1 MNKENFR
8 HTVFFWLKEP
18 KNESHRNTF
27 EGSLKRFIDNSEFV
41 QNNHIGIAPVSSRDV
56 VDSSFT
62 YCLAV
67 SFLSKDDQDKYQDEP
82 VHLKFI
88 EEASNLWEKVVVY
101 DSVLI

>member
-8 HTVFFWLKEP
+8 HTVLFWLKEP

-27 EGSLKRFIDNSEFV
+27 EIALNRFINNSEYV
-41 QNNHIGIAPVSSRDV
+41 QNKHLGTAPVSTRDV

-67 SFLSKDDQDKYQDEP
+67 SFLSKEDQDKYQEES

-88 EEASNLWEKVVVY
+88 EEASHLWDKVVVY
-101 DSVLI
+101 NSVLI